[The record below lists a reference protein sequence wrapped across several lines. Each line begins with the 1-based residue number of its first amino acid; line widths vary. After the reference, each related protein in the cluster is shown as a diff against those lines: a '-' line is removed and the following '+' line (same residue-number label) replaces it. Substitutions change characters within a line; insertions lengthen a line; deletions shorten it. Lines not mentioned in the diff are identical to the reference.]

1 MAPRGLLLLLLLLL
15 PCATGPAAALVRI
28 PLTKFPSMRRVLS
41 EVGSDVPDLNAMTQF
56 LKHKLGFAGAA
67 EPTPEIL
74 AAPRIVKERK
84 SGAGEE
90 RAPRMPGPPLQQAQ
104 YYGEI
109 GIGTPPQKF
118 TLSERQALWS
128 PARDLAEICG
138 GDKRQGGFSGANF
151 SARFFFLL
159 VPRATPRINVVCPPM
174 SPSSAAVLH
183 HKYDASK
190 SSTYVENGT
199 EFAIHY
205 GTGSLSGYLSQDTVT
220 LGNLK
225 IKNQIFGEA
234 VKQPGITFIAA
245 KFDGILGMAFPKIS
259 VDKVTPFFDNIMQ
272 QKLIEKNIF
281 SFYLNRDPTAQPG
294 GELLLGGTD
303 PKYYSGDFSWV
314 NVTRKAYWQVHM
326 DAVDVANGLTLCK
339 GGCEAIVDTGTS
351 LITGPTKEVKELQ
364 KAIGAKPLIKGQYVI
379 PCDKVSSLP
388 AVTLTLGG
396 KPYQLTGEQYVFKI
410 SAQGETICLS
420 GFSGLDI
427 PPPGGPLWILGD
439 VFIGPYYTVF
449 DRDNNSVGFAKCV

>member
-1 MAPRGLLLLLLLLL
+1 
-15 PCATGPAAALVRI
+15 RI
-28 PLTKFPSMRRVLS
+28 PLMKFPSMRRVLT
-41 EVGSDVPDLNAMTQF
+41 EVGSEIPDMNAITQA
-56 LKHKLGFAGAA
+56 LKFKLGFSDLA

-74 AAPRIVKERK
+74 KNY
-84 SGAGEE
+84 
-90 RAPRMPGPPLQQAQ
+90 MDAQ

-118 TLSERQALWS
+118 TVVFDTGSSNLWVPS
-128 PARDLAEICG
+128 VHC
-138 GDKRQGGFSGANF
+138 
-151 SARFFFLL
+151 RFLDIACL
-159 VPRATPRINVVCPPM
+159 
-174 SPSSAAVLH
+174 LH
-183 HKYDASK
+183 HKYDSSK

-199 EFAIHY
+199 AFAIHY
-205 GTGSLSGYLSQDTVT
+205 GTGSLSGYLSQDTVS

-225 IKNQIFGEA
+225 IKNQVFAEA

-259 VDKVTPFFDNIMQ
+259 VDKVIPFFDNVMA
-272 QKLIEKNIF
+272 QKLIEKNVF

-303 PKYYSGDFSWV
+303 PKYYSGDFNWV
-314 NVTRKAYWQVHM
+314 NVTRKAYWQVRM
-326 DAVDVANGLTLCK
+326 DSLDVANGLTLCK

-364 KAIGAKPLIKGQYVI
+364 KAIGATPLMKGQYMI
-379 PCDKVSSLP
+379 PCDKVPTLP
-388 AVTLTLGG
+388 VITLTLGG
-396 KPYQLTGEQYVFKI
+396 KPYQLTGEQYVFKVTA
-410 SAQGETICLS
+410 SGETICLS

-449 DRDNNSVGFAKCV
+449 DRDNDSVGFAKSA

>member
-1 MAPRGLLLLLLLLL
+1 
-15 PCATGPAAALVRI
+15 RI
-28 PLTKFPSMRRVLS
+28 PLMRFPSTRRVLT
-41 EVGSDVPDLNAMTQF
+41 EVGSGVPDLTAATQF
-56 LKHKLGFAGAA
+56 LQHKLDFAQAGG
-67 EPTPEIL
+67 PTPEIL
-74 AAPRIVKERK
+74 KNY
-84 SGAGEE
+84 
-90 RAPRMPGPPLQQAQ
+90 MDAQ

-118 TLSERQALWS
+118 TVVFDTGSSNLWVPS
-128 PARDLAEICG
+128 VHCH
-138 GDKRQGGFSGANF
+138 
-151 SARFFFLL
+151 LL
-159 VPRATPRINVVCPPM
+159 DIACL
-174 SPSSAAVLH
+174 LH

-190 SSTYVENGT
+190 SSTYVKNGT
-199 EFAIHY
+199 DFAIHY

-220 LGNLK
+220 LGDLE

-364 KAIGAKPLIKGQYVI
+364 KAIGAKPLIKGEYVI
-379 PCDKVSSLP
+379 PCEKVSSLP
-388 AVTLTLGG
+388 VVTLTLGG
-396 KPYQLTGEQYVFKI
+396 KPYQLTGEQYVFKV

-420 GFSGLDI
+420 GFSGLDV

-449 DRDNNSVGFAKCV
+449 DRDNDSVGFAKCV

>member
-1 MAPRGLLLLLLLLL
+1 MGPRGLLLPPLLLL
-15 PCATGPAAALVRI
+15 CVAGPAAAAAGGLIRI

-41 EVGSDVPDLNAMTQF
+41 EVGSDIPDLNAMTQF
-56 LKHKLGFAGAA
+56 LKYKLGFAEAA
-67 EPTPEIL
+67 GPTPEIL
-74 AAPRIVKERK
+74 KNY
-84 SGAGEE
+84 
-90 RAPRMPGPPLQQAQ
+90 MDAQ

-118 TLSERQALWS
+118 TVVFDTGSSNLWVPS
-128 PARDLAEICG
+128 VHCH
-138 GDKRQGGFSGANF
+138 
-151 SARFFFLL
+151 LL
-159 VPRATPRINVVCPPM
+159 DIACL
-174 SPSSAAVLH
+174 LH

-190 SSTYVENGT
+190 SSTYVKNGT

-220 LGNLK
+220 LGDLK
-225 IKNQIFGEA
+225 IKDQMFGEA

-259 VDKVTPFFDNIMQ
+259 VDKVTPFFDNVMQ
-272 QKLIEKNIF
+272 QKLIQKNIF

-379 PCDKVSSLP
+379 SCDKVSSLP
-388 AVTLTLGG
+388 VVTLTLGG
-396 KPYQLTGEQYVFKI
+396 KPYQLTGEQYVFKV

-420 GFSGLDI
+420 GFSGLDV

>member
-1 MAPRGLLLLLLLLL
+1 MAPLGLPLLLLLLL
-15 PCATGPAAALVRI
+15 CAAGPAAALIRI
-28 PLTKFPSMRRVLS
+28 PLMRFPSTRRVLT
-41 EVGSDVPDLNAMTQF
+41 EVGSGVPDLAAATQF
-56 LKHKLGFAGAA
+56 LQHKLGFAQTGG
-67 EPTPEIL
+67 PTPEIL
-74 AAPRIVKERK
+74 KNY
-84 SGAGEE
+84 
-90 RAPRMPGPPLQQAQ
+90 MDAQ

-118 TLSERQALWS
+118 TVVFDTGSSNLWVPS
-128 PARDLAEICG
+128 VHCH
-138 GDKRQGGFSGANF
+138 
-151 SARFFFLL
+151 LL
-159 VPRATPRINVVCPPM
+159 DIACL
-174 SPSSAAVLH
+174 LH

-199 EFAIHY
+199 DFAIHY

-220 LGNLK
+220 LGDLK

-364 KAIGAKPLIKGQYVI
+364 KAIGAKPLIKGEYVI
-379 PCDKVSSLP
+379 PCEKVSSLP
-388 AVTLTLGG
+388 VITLTLGG
-396 KPYQLTGEQYVFKI
+396 KPYQLTGEQYVFKV

-420 GFSGLDI
+420 GFSGLDV

-449 DRDNNSVGFAKCV
+449 DRDNDSVGFAKCV

>member
-1 MAPRGLLLLLLLLL
+1 MGPRSLLLLLLAL
-15 PCATGPAAALVRI
+15 AGPAAALIRI
-28 PLTKFPSMRRVLS
+28 PLTKFPSVRRALS
-41 EVGSDVPDLNAMTQF
+41 EVGSDVPDLDAMTEF
-56 LKHKLGFAGAA
+56 LKYKLGFAEPAG
-67 EPTPEIL
+67 PTPEIL
-74 AAPRIVKERK
+74 KNY
-84 SGAGEE
+84 
-90 RAPRMPGPPLQQAQ
+90 MDAQ

-118 TLSERQALWS
+118 TVVFDTGSSNLWVPS
-128 PARDLAEICG
+128 VHCH
-138 GDKRQGGFSGANF
+138 
-151 SARFFFLL
+151 LL
-159 VPRATPRINVVCPPM
+159 DIACL
-174 SPSSAAVLH
+174 LH

-220 LGNLK
+220 LGDLK
-225 IKNQIFGEA
+225 IKNQMFGEA

-259 VDKVTPFFDNIMQ
+259 VDKVTPFFDNVMQ

-396 KPYQLTGEQYVFKI
+396 KPYKLTGEQYVFKV

-420 GFSGLDI
+420 GFSGLDV